1 MLNKIKNKLGGPGK
15 DNKTSKKPGAVDGM
29 GTAVGV
35 AFGGD
40 ATGAGVAPSVAQA
53 VAVNHANKK
62 VSFIQSS
69 LHVYSA
75 HVEQR
80 IAGNLK
86 AEEIS
91 KQKYGGQPP
100 AIDSAEKTSFA
111 QSDPTACPNAKN
123 HPKGQK

>member
-62 VSFIQSS
+62 
-69 LHVYSA
+69 
-75 HVEQR
+75 R